1 MRFLLSAFCAN
12 LVFIAPRVAQA
23 STAEMGTPHSGKKA
37 EDAPAVVEMTLLDMT
52 ESALS
57 GIRRELDFARNV
69 VKLETMIEGLSFPA
83 IEVAA
88 HVQLLSAYA
97 DLSEQILYQLGAV
110 AKNEKSTYDFAK
122 LTYDQL
128 RLTTTGKAGALR
140 DSAASSM
147 DAAASV
153 EGGTLDSPV

>member
-12 LVFIAPRVAQA
+12 LVFIAPQVAEG
-23 STAEMGTPHSGKKA
+23 STAVVESRDSGEKPEA
-37 EDAPAVVEMTLLDMT
+37 APAVVEMTLLDIT
-52 ESALS
+52 ESAIS

-69 VKLETMIEGLSFPA
+69 VKLETMMEGISFPA

-88 HVQLLSAYA
+88 HVHLLSAYA

-153 EGGTLDSPV
+153 

>member
-23 STAEMGTPHSGKKA
+23 STTKVETLGSGKKA
-37 EDAPAVVEMTLLDMT
+37 DDAPAVVEMTLLDMT

-128 RLTTTGKAGALR
+128 RLTTTGKA
-140 DSAASSM
+140 AASR
-147 DAAASV
+147 DAPAQSLDGA
-153 EGGTLDSPV
+153 TLVDSI